1 VIIKAW
7 NRMREEEVAT
17 EISLGRLKKMYYVS
31 ETCEITK
38 VSKTYSSFSWN
49 EPTYLLCRYCS
60 SILFPATI
68 PPARKLAD
76 HNSSNVDFSDSSPL
90 VDSTTDS
97 DFTDNSPGSEIA
109 ESMLAIG
116 AE

>member
-38 VSKTYSSFSWN
+38 VSKTYSSLVGMNPLISSAAIVQVYFS
-49 EPTYLLCRYCS
+49 PQQYLL
-60 SILFPATI
+60 
-68 PPARKLAD
+68 LA
-76 HNSSNVDFSDSSPL
+76 N
-90 VDSTTDS
+90 
-97 DFTDNSPGSEIA
+97 
-109 ESMLAIG
+109 
-116 AE
+116 